1 MQRWN
6 DDVLL
11 MSAPVAGQYL
21 RNPVQLAGFGVP
33 ATEVTPVAQVVTRAV
48 TPPAP
53 APVQSLS
60 APVVRAAYRAAPA
73 AAPAG
78 IVSAAYR
85 PAPARPAAP
94 PALTITTEPLVP
106 AAPIAAP
113 QDLLLD
119 GQQ

>member
-1 MQRWN
+1 
-6 DDVLL
+6 
-11 MSAPVAGQYL
+11 
-21 RNPVQLAGFGVP
+21 
-33 ATEVTPVAQVVTRAV
+33 
-48 TPPAP
+48 
-53 APVQSLS
+53 VQSLS

-73 AAPAG
+73 APAPAG